1 MIDAKT
7 AKKLLSKLKPDY
19 ADFFQ
24 PYVRSS
30 SKKNKPVMIVKNI
43 DQFLLKL
50 VADETIPEIDRV
62 LISIIL
68 SGACRITEALTLS
81 RADVERT
88 ESGDLY
94 FSTKVLKKRGKI
106 IKRPILIHAAAVPLV
121 SKHLISLRG
130 FEKLF
135 KFSSDAALYRVRKAI
150 ALDTKDAEGLDCHS
164 FRHSFVTFM
173 LHTKDLSIAKV
184 SGIMKLDSRQV
195 MRYAHVDAKKELK
208 ALYKQEGE
216 AS

>member
-7 AKKLLSKLKPDY
+7 ARKLLSKLKPEY

-24 PYVRSS
+24 PFERSS
-30 SKKNKPVMIVKNI
+30 SKKSKPVMIVKNI
-43 DQFLLKL
+43 DQFLSKL
-50 VADETIPEIDRV
+50 VADENIPEIDRI

-68 SGACRITEALTLS
+68 SGACRITEALTLL
-81 RADVERT
+81 RADVERS
-88 ESGDLY
+88 ESGDL
-94 FSTKVLKKRGKI
+94 FLWAKVLKKRGKV
-106 IKRPILIHAAAVPLV
+106 IKRPILIHADAVPLV
-121 SKHLISLRG
+121 SKHIMSLRG

-135 KFSSDAALYRVRKAI
+135 DFSSDAALYRVRKAI

-184 SGIMKLDSRQV
+184 SGIMNLDSRQV
-195 MRYAHVDAKKELK
+195 MQYAHVDVKKELK
-208 ALYKQEGE
+208 ALYDGESE